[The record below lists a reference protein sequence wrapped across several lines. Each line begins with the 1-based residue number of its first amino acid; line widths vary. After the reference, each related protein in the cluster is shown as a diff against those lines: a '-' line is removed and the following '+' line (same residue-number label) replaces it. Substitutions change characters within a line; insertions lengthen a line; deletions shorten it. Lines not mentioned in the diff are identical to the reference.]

1 MLMQNFGATNKE
13 DYGMLWYF
21 LESSIAVFHVTSRR
35 PCWWSKQK
43 HFSPLGTKLNFHV
56 NSSSKKSTVL
66 TPNMTALSRGCNLWS
81 PVLTIPPSIQRMF
94 CVLFC
99 VLLELP
105 SRALRQERP
114 YDPTSRWQR
123 ELQKKK
129 RFRRQ
134 NNNFARVSHFFIHFF
149 AASAGLR
156 LGFYLGYSEG

>member
-1 MLMQNFGATNKE
+1 MQNFGATNKE

-94 CVLFC
+94 CVLNSPRIC
-99 VLLELP
+99 N
-105 SRALRQERP
+105 QMTP
-114 YDPTSRWQR
+114 YQRVKAGNKRWHSCETSVI
-123 ELQKKK
+123 ETTDTILNAIDKKEVNGSCTI
-129 RFRRQ
+129 RYEQ
-134 NNNFARVSHFFIHFF
+134 S
-149 AASAGLR
+149 L
-156 LGFYLGYSEG
+156 